1 MSLAAPASRSV
12 LRANLSRDD
21 LMMRAGV
28 VVLAGMLL
36 LIVGLP
42 LWALLAKG
50 FEDRDGKF
58 IGLAN
63 YLSYFSTPALF
74 NSALNSFEVAAA
86 VTLIVV
92 PLAFLYAYALTRAV
106 LPTRW
111 LFQGISLIPIFAPS
125 LLPGLALVY
134 LFGNQ
139 GFFKGM
145 LGGPIYGFDGI
156 LIAQVFYCFPHAT
169 LILVTALA
177 TADARLYEAAD
188 ALGASKIR
196 VFFTVTLPGAKYG
209 LISAALVVFTLVIT
223 DFGIAKVIGG
233 NFNVLATDVYKQ
245 VIGQQNFS
253 MGAVVG
259 MVLLAPAALAFVVDR
274 FVQRKQVALLTAR
287 AVPLIPKP
295 KFGRDVFFTAFCTVI
310 SCAILGILGMAAWGS
325 LIKYWPYNLS
335 LTLANYQFANFD
347 ANGWDS
353 YFNSLRMAA
362 GAAIFGTL
370 VMFVGAWLNEK
381 TKGFGAVRGI
391 VQLLAFLPMAV
402 PGIVL
407 GLGYIFFFNAPSNP
421 LNFLYAT
428 MAILVINTVAHYYTV
443 GHLTATTALKQ
454 IDPEFESVSAS
465 LKVPVW
471 RTFVRVTAPICL
483 PAILDI
489 AIYLFVNAMTTVS
502 SVIFLYAP
510 DTKLASVAAV
520 NIEEAGTTAA
530 AAALCIVI
538 VITSATVKAHA
549 HPGRPLPA
557 GPSAGL
563 AAALTASRCAGGTTA
578 RYSPRF
584 CSPRGP
590 SMKQLRIP
598 AVYMRG
604 GTSKGVF
611 FLAEDLPSDQQARDR
626 ILMRVIGSPDRYG
639 KHTDGMGGATSSTS
653 KVVILAKSKRRIATS
668 ITCSARWRSTSRWST
683 GRATAATSAPRSARS
698 RSAWAWSARRPTARP
713 RSASGRPTSARRSS
727 ATCR

>member
-1 MSLAAPASRSV
+1 MG
-12 LRANLSRDD
+12 LSRDD
-21 LMMRAGV
+21 LVMRAGL
-28 VVLAGMLL
+28 VVLAGLLL

-50 FEDRDGKF
+50 FEDGDGRYV
-58 IGLAN
+58 GLAN
-63 YLSYFSTPALF
+63 YVSYFSTPAMF
-74 NSALNSFEVAAA
+74 NSALNSFHVAAVSTA
-86 VTLIVV
+86 IVV
-92 PLAFLYAYALTRAV
+92 PVAFLYAYALTRAV
-106 LPTRW
+106 LPARW

-139 GFFKGM
+139 GFFKVL
-145 LGGPIYGFDGI
+145 LGGSSIYGFDGI
-156 LIAQVFYCFPHAT
+156 VIAQVFYCFPHAT
-169 LILVTALA
+169 MILVTALA

-188 ALGASKIR
+188 ALGASKLR

-259 MVLLAPAALAFVVDR
+259 MVLLAPAALAFVIDR
-274 FVQRKQVALLTAR
+274 MVQRKQVALLTSR
-287 AVPLIPKP
+287 AVPLIPRP
-295 KFGRDVFFTAFCTVI
+295 KAGRDLFFTVFCSI
-310 SCAILGILGMAAWGS
+310 IAAGILAILGMAIWGS

-335 LTLANYQFANFD
+335 LTLGNYYFANFD

-362 GAAIFGTL
+362 GAAIVGTA

-381 TKGFGAVRGI
+381 TRGFGIVRGV

-407 GLGYIFFFNAPSNP
+407 GLGYIFFFNAPDNP

-428 MAILVINTVAHYYTV
+428 MAILVINTVAHFYTV

-471 RTFVRVTAPICL
+471 KTFGRVTAPICL
-483 PAILDI
+483 PVILDI

-502 SVIFLYAP
+502 SVIFLYAS

-520 NIEEAGTTAA
+520 NIEETGATAA
-530 AAALCIVI
+530 AAALCVVI
-538 VITSATVKAHA
+538 VITSAIVKTLHLLADRFLL
-549 HPGRPLPA
+549 GRL
-557 GPSAGL
+557 
-563 AAALTASRCAGGTTA
+563 
-578 RYSPRF
+578 
-584 CSPRGP
+584 
-590 SMKQLRIP
+590 
-598 AVYMRG
+598 
-604 GTSKGVF
+604 
-611 FLAEDLPSDQQARDR
+611 QAW
-626 ILMRVIGSPDRYG
+626 
-639 KHTDGMGGATSSTS
+639 
-653 KVVILAKSKRRIATS
+653 RR
-668 ITCSARWRSTSRWST
+668 R
-683 GRATAATSAPRSARS
+683 
-698 RSAWAWSARRPTARP
+698 
-713 RSASGRPTSARRSS
+713 
-727 ATCR
+727 

>member
-1 MSLAAPASRSV
+1 VSLAEARRPI
-12 LRANLSRDD
+12 LRVAMSRDD
-21 LMMRAGV
+21 LVMRAGV
-28 VVLAGMLL
+28 LL
-36 LIVGLP
+36 LALVLLVIVGLP

-58 IGLAN
+58 VGLAN
-63 YLSYFSTPALF
+63 YASYFSTPALF
-74 NSALNSFEVAAA
+74 DSALNSFHVAA
-86 VTLIVV
+86 VCTLIVV
-92 PLAFLYAYALTRAV
+92 PLAFFYAYALTRTV
-106 LPTRW
+106 LPARW

-139 GFFKGM
+139 GFFRGA
-145 LGGPIYGFDGI
+145 LGGPIYGFDGMV
-156 LIAQVFYCFPHAT
+156 IAQVFYCFPHAT

-188 ALGASKIR
+188 ALGASKLR

-223 DFGIAKVIGG
+223 DFGIAKVIAG

-259 MVLLAPAALAFVVDR
+259 MMLLAPAALAFVVDR
-274 FVQRKQVALLTAR
+274 VVQRKQVALLTAR
-287 AVPLIPKP
+287 AVPLIPRP
-295 KFGRDVFFTAFCTVI
+295 KLGRDLFFTVFCSIV
-310 SCAILGILGMAAWGS
+310 SVAILAILGMAVWGS

-335 LTLANYQFANFD
+335 LTLGNYAFANFD
-347 ANGWDS
+347 AGGWGS
-353 YFNSLRMAA
+353 YFNSLQMAA
-362 GAAIFGTL
+362 GAALFGTT

-381 TKGFGAVRGI
+381 TREFFVIRGI
-391 VQLLAFLPMAV
+391 VQFLAFLPMAV
-402 PGIVL
+402 PGLVL
-407 GLGYIFFFNAPSNP
+407 GLGYIFFFNAPNNP

-428 MAILVINTVAHYYTV
+428 MGILVVNTVAHFYTV

-471 RTFVRVTAPICL
+471 RTFARVTAPICL

-520 NIEEAGTTAA
+520 NIEESGATAV

-538 VITSATVKAHA
+538 VITSAAVKALHVLA
-549 HPGRPLPA
+549 DRFLLGRL
-557 GPSAGL
+557 
-563 AAALTASRCAGGTTA
+563 
-578 RYSPRF
+578 
-584 CSPRGP
+584 
-590 SMKQLRIP
+590 
-598 AVYMRG
+598 
-604 GTSKGVF
+604 
-611 FLAEDLPSDQQARDR
+611 QAW
-626 ILMRVIGSPDRYG
+626 
-639 KHTDGMGGATSSTS
+639 
-653 KVVILAKSKRRIATS
+653 RR
-668 ITCSARWRSTSRWST
+668 R
-683 GRATAATSAPRSARS
+683 
-698 RSAWAWSARRPTARP
+698 
-713 RSASGRPTSARRSS
+713 
-727 ATCR
+727 

>member
-1 MSLAAPASRSV
+1 MG
-12 LRANLSRDD
+12 LSRDD
-21 LMMRAGV
+21 LVMRAGL
-28 VVLAGMLL
+28 VVLAGLLL

-50 FEDRDGKF
+50 FEDGDGRYV
-58 IGLAN
+58 GLAN
-63 YLSYFSTPALF
+63 YVSYFSTPAMF
-74 NSALNSFEVAAA
+74 NSALNSFHVAAVSTA
-86 VTLIVV
+86 IVV
-92 PLAFLYAYALTRAV
+92 PVAFLYAYALTRAV
-106 LPTRW
+106 LPARW

-139 GFFKGM
+139 GFFKVL
-145 LGGPIYGFDGI
+145 LGGSSIYGFDGI
-156 LIAQVFYCFPHAT
+156 VIAQVFYCFPHAT
-169 LILVTALA
+169 MILVTALA

-188 ALGASKIR
+188 ALGASKLR

-259 MVLLAPAALAFVVDR
+259 MVLLAPAALAFVIDR
-274 FVQRKQVALLTAR
+274 MVQRKQVALLTSR
-287 AVPLIPKP
+287 AVPLIPRP
-295 KFGRDVFFTAFCTVI
+295 KAGRDLFFTVFCSI
-310 SCAILGILGMAAWGS
+310 IAAGILAILGMAIWGS

-335 LTLANYQFANFD
+335 LTLGNYYFANFD

-362 GAAIFGTL
+362 GAAIVGTA

-381 TKGFGAVRGI
+381 TRGFGIVRGV

-407 GLGYIFFFNAPSNP
+407 GLGYIFFFNAPDNP

-428 MAILVINTVAHYYTV
+428 MAILVINTVAHFYTV

-471 RTFVRVTAPICL
+471 KTFGRVTAPICL

-502 SVIFLYAP
+502 SVIFLYAS

-520 NIEEAGTTAA
+520 NIEETGATAA
-530 AAALCIVI
+530 AAALCVVI
-538 VITSATVKAHA
+538 VITSAIVKTLHLLADRFLL
-549 HPGRPLPA
+549 GRL
-557 GPSAGL
+557 
-563 AAALTASRCAGGTTA
+563 
-578 RYSPRF
+578 
-584 CSPRGP
+584 
-590 SMKQLRIP
+590 
-598 AVYMRG
+598 
-604 GTSKGVF
+604 
-611 FLAEDLPSDQQARDR
+611 QAW
-626 ILMRVIGSPDRYG
+626 
-639 KHTDGMGGATSSTS
+639 
-653 KVVILAKSKRRIATS
+653 RR
-668 ITCSARWRSTSRWST
+668 R
-683 GRATAATSAPRSARS
+683 
-698 RSAWAWSARRPTARP
+698 
-713 RSASGRPTSARRSS
+713 
-727 ATCR
+727 

>member
-1 MSLAAPASRSV
+1 VSIAAAQRVRATRLGLAGDELA
-12 LRANLSRDD
+12 
-21 LMMRAGV
+21 MRAGV
-28 VVLAGMLL
+28 VVLALVLMV
-36 LIVGLP
+36 IVGLP
-42 LWALLAKG
+42 LWSLLAKG

-58 IGLAN
+58 VGLAN
-63 YLSYFSTPALF
+63 YLAYFSTPALF
-74 NSALNSFEVAAA
+74 DSALNSFHVAATA
-86 VTLIVV
+86 TAIVV
-92 PLAFLYAYALTRAV
+92 PLAFFFAYALTRTV
-106 LPTRW
+106 LPLRW

-139 GFFKGM
+139 GFFKGL

-169 LILVTALA
+169 LILATALA
-177 TADARLYEAAD
+177 TSDARLYEAAD
-188 ALGASKIR
+188 ALGASQLR

-274 FVQRKQVALLTAR
+274 LVQRKQVALLTAR
-287 AVPLIPKP
+287 AVPLIPRR
-295 KFGRDVFFTAFCTVI
+295 KFGRDAFFTAFCTLI
-310 SCAILGILGMAAWGS
+310 SIGILAILGMAAWGS

-335 LTLANYQFANFD
+335 LTLDNYDFAKVD

-353 YFNSLRMAA
+353 YFNSLEMAA
-362 GAAIFGTL
+362 GAAVFGTAL
-370 VMFVGAWLNEK
+370 MFVGAWLNEK
-381 TKGFGAVRGI
+381 TRDFFLMRGI

-402 PGIVL
+402 PGLVL
-407 GLGYIFFFNAPSNP
+407 GLGYIFFFNAPGNP

-428 MAILVINTVAHYYTV
+428 MAILVINAVAHFYTV

-465 LKVPVW
+465 LKVAVW
-471 RTFVRVTAPICL
+471 RTFARVIVPICL

-510 DTKLASVAAV
+510 DTKLASVAAL
-520 NIEEAGTTAA
+520 NIEEAGQTAA

-538 VITSATVKAHA
+538 VVTSASVKALHVV
-549 HPGRPLPA
+549 
-557 GPSAGL
+557 SD
-563 AAALTASRCAGGTTA
+563 
-578 RYSPRF
+578 RF
-584 CSPRGP
+584 LLGH
-590 SMKQLRIP
+590 L
-598 AVYMRG
+598 
-604 GTSKGVF
+604 
-611 FLAEDLPSDQQARDR
+611 QAW
-626 ILMRVIGSPDRYG
+626 
-639 KHTDGMGGATSSTS
+639 
-653 KVVILAKSKRRIATS
+653 RR
-668 ITCSARWRSTSRWST
+668 R
-683 GRATAATSAPRSARS
+683 
-698 RSAWAWSARRPTARP
+698 
-713 RSASGRPTSARRSS
+713 
-727 ATCR
+727 